1 MLLTCQEERYKMTWV
16 FVKFWNGRDLV
27 AISWIKILLSL
38 WVIVVIAAVVSHWYI
53 FSVVKDERSD
63 ADI

>member
-1 MLLTCQEERYKMTWV
+1 MTWL

-38 WVIVVIAAVVSHWYI
+38 WVIVVIVAVVSHWYI